1 MSPKKMPYCK
11 SILHRLIEFNILT
24 LLSLYSATSTA
35 REALEFSARLR
46 LPKTMSK
53 AERTKLVDDIIESL
67 GLKKCENTMIG
78 SDLIRGVS
86 GGEKKR
92 VAIGV
97 ELVSNPTCLFL
108 DEPTSGLDS
117 YSALNVV
124 AVLKAISSTGCT
136 IICSIHQPSSEVF
149 NSFDS

>member
-1 MSPKKMPYCK
+1 
-11 SILHRLIEFNILT
+11 
-24 LLSLYSATSTA
+24 
-35 REALEFSARLR
+35 
-46 LPKTMSK
+46 MSK
-53 AERTKLVDDIIESL
+53 AERDKLVDDIIESL

-124 AVLKAISSTGCT
+124 AVLKAISNTGCT
-136 IICSIHQPSSEVF
+136 IICSINQPSSEVF
-149 NSFDS
+149 NAFDS